1 MNTEQQAK
9 VIKPL
14 GPDKLYE
21 IIKNSPCV
29 DLAEFLKSSVAT
41 WDYMIGP
48 FETITL
54 EDLADKIN
62 DSHDISN
69 VRTLIDYSLFKHLGT
84 MVLRKNGDKISL
96 IY

>member
-14 GPDKLYE
+14 GPVELFN
-21 IIKNSPCV
+21 IINNSPCK
-29 DLAEFLKSSVAT
+29 DLAEFLKSSVSN
-41 WDYMIGP
+41 WCYMVGP

-69 VRTLIDYSLFKHLGT
+69 VRTFIDYSLFKHLGT
-84 MVLRKNGDKISL
+84 MVLRKNGDEISL